1 VIRRSFRFGLLLG
14 LLGGVAFALTKVFGT
29 QPPRHLAPAA
39 GRATEPWPRLADDP
53 TVAAPPIARPI
64 PDPAAP
70 VIPAPAP
77 VLTVPSAEPPR
88 AVPDPVRTDPP
99 RAVPSPVPAEPP
111 TAKRPAPVAK
121 KAKTPPKKAAA
132 KKKAPVR
139 AWVEPQG
146 GVCPTSHPV
155 KAKLTSKIFHRPGML
170 NYERTNPDRCYADE
184 AKAQSDGLRAAKR

>member
-1 VIRRSFRFGLLLG
+1 
-14 LLGGVAFALTKVFGT
+14 
-29 QPPRHLAPAA
+29 
-39 GRATEPWPRLADDP
+39 LADDP

-88 AVPDPVRTDPP
+88 AVPDPVRT
-99 RAVPSPVPAEPP
+99 EPP
-111 TAKRPAPVAK
+111 AAKRPTPVAK
-121 KAKTPPKKAAA
+121 KAKAPPKKAAA

-139 AWVEPQG
+139 AWVEPRG

-184 AKAQSDGLRAAKR
+184 AEAQSDGLRAAKR